1 MLKHNAKVYLAARSQ
16 EKATAAIA
24 SLREETGREAIFL
37 QLDLASLVSVKAA
50 AQEFLS
56 KEPELHVLFCNACA
70 SRPDLLSANRFKTY
84 SGLGFHVRSGVMW
97 PAVDLLTADGYD
109 LQFGTN
115 VLGHF
120 YLTELLMPVLR
131 AGAKTAPGG
140 RARVVTTS
148 SSGAYLGVLD
158 YATFKDTPERKKV
171 SKEALYY
178 QSKLV
183 PTSLITTCRPWS

>member
-16 EKATAAIA
+16 EKATEAIA
-24 SLREETGREAIFL
+24 SLKEETGREAIFL
-37 QLDLASLVSVKAA
+37 QLDLASLASVKAA
-50 AQEFLS
+50 AQEFLT

-70 SRPDLLSANRFKTY
+70 SRSDLLSASRFKTY
-84 SGLGFHVRSGVMW
+84 SGLGLPVRSGVMW

-120 YLTELLMPVLR
+120 YFTELLMPALR
-131 AGAKTAPGG
+131 MGAKMAPGE
-140 RARVVTTS
+140 RVRVVTTS
-148 SSGAYLGVLD
+148 SSGAYLGALD
-158 YATFKDTPERKKV
+158 YTTFKDTPERKKV

-178 QSKLV
+178 
-183 PTSLITTCRPWS
+183 